1 VSVSVLFCRRLS
13 AVGLTYLFPHS
24 FVGIYACGLR
34 YGFGEKK
41 GGGCA
46 CVFFRRLAVGFFWR
60 SLGGSWLAWIG
71 CFGLR

>member
-24 FVGIYACGLR
+24 FVGTYACGLR
-34 YGFGEKK
+34 CGFGEKK

-46 CVFFRRLAVGFFWR
+46 CVFLHG
-60 SLGGSWLAWIG
+60 
-71 CFGLR
+71 